1 MSFQFYFCPLLPET
15 DLETKGSRLR
25 KISPLILIRIVQSPD
40 DQSPDYT
47 GLERTI
53 ETLIWN
59 MKK

>member
-1 MSFQFYFCPLLPET
+1 MFFQLYFCPLLPVT
-15 DLETKGSRLR
+15 DLEMKGSRLR